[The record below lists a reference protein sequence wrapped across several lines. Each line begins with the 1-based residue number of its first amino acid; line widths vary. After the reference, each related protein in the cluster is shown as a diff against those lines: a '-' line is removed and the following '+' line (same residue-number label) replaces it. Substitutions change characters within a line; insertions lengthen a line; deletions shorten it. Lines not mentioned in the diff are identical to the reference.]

1 VKKILTASQTR
12 EADTFTILHEPIP
25 SIELMERASL
35 AFLKAFNS
43 YANQVQKIYVVA
55 GPGNNGGDGF
65 AIARLLVEQGADIT
79 VLMTKTE
86 KRSPDAQVNLD
97 RLGFEPLIWSE
108 EIDLSTADI
117 IIDALFGSGL
127 DRPLVGE
134 YAQMVKSINE
144 SSAKVVAV
152 DVPSGLMVDT
162 VAIVPSI
169 VKADLTI
176 TFQRP
181 KLSFFFPQSGA
192 HCGQVVVV
200 DIGLDE
206 NFIESESS
214 NYYILEASDVQLP
227 KREKFAHKGRYGHVQ
242 VFAGSKG
249 KMGAA
254 VLCTQAVMRVGTG
267 LVTTHVPTRGELVL
281 QTCIPEAMITL
292 DEHAD
297 FISSGRVM
305 EKTNVLCLGPGLGV
319 HPATLKWM
327 TQLLLDCQL
336 PMLIDADAINLI
348 AQDHALLDSLA
359 GKAILTPHLGELER
373 LIGPFQNGL
382 EALEKTKYFAK
393 CYDVVMLI
401 KGAYSAV
408 VLPNGEVIFN
418 QTGNPGMATAGSGDV
433 LSGMV
438 AGFLAQSFNRKEA
451 LLRAVYYHGLAGD
464 LATKSLG
471 ESSIMASDLLKFI
484 PIALCNV
491 ENSNNI

>member
-1 VKKILTASQTR
+1 VKKILTAAQTR
-12 EADTFTILHEPIP
+12 EADAFTIVHEPIS

-35 AFLKAFNS
+35 AFLKAFDS
-43 YANQVQKIYVVA
+43 YANKDQKVYVVV
-55 GPGNNGGDGF
+55 GPGNNGGDGL
-65 AIARLLVEQGADIT
+65 AIARLLAEKGTDVT
-79 VLMTKTE
+79 VVVAKTE
-86 KRSPDAQVNLD
+86 KRSPDAQVNLN

-108 EIDLSTADI
+108 DIDLSKTDI

-127 DRPLVGE
+127 DRPLSGNYV
-134 YAQMVKSINE
+134 QMIQSINK
-144 SSAKVVAV
+144 SQAKVVAV

-162 VAIVPSI
+162 AVVNPSV

-181 KLSFFFPQSGA
+181 KLSFFFPQSGT

-206 NFIESESS
+206 NFIESQST
-214 NYYILEASDVQLP
+214 NYYVLEASDVRLS
-227 KREKFAHKGRYGHVQ
+227 KREKFGHKGQYGHVQ

-254 VLCTQAVMRVGTG
+254 VLCAQAVMRVGAG
-267 LVTTHVPTRGELVL
+267 LVTAHVPKRGEVIL

-297 FISSGRVM
+297 FVSTGGVM
-305 EKTNVLCLGPGLGV
+305 EKANVLCIGPGLGLS
-319 HPATLKWM
+319 PATLKWM
-327 TQLLLDCQL
+327 SQLLVDCQL
-336 PMLIDADAINLI
+336 PLLIDADAINLI
-348 AQDHALLDSLA
+348 AQDHTLLDSLA
-359 GKAILTPHLGELER
+359 GKAIMTPHLGELER

-382 EALEKTKYFAK
+382 EALEKTKRFASR
-393 CYDVVMLI
+393 YDVVMLI
-401 KGAYSAV
+401 KGAHSAV

-418 QTGNPGMATAGSGDV
+418 QTGNPGIATAGSGDV

-438 AGFLAQSFNRKEA
+438 AGFLAQGVNRKDA
-451 LLRAVYYHGLAGD
+451 LLRAIYYHGLAGD
-464 LATKSLG
+464 FAAKGLG
-471 ESSIMASDLLKFI
+471 EPSIMASDLLKYI